1 MARKKSAFYR
11 LPSQIKEM
19 TVPELKSY
27 IARATPYMVRKV
39 RNIEKSDYAGW
50 SNTIDYLE
58 EQEITHAKYHLTDRD
73 LVTASANHAAF
84 VSRVSASAL
93 RNDVSAKQLQDTAM
107 FLNKIAKENESA
119 SMLANQFAYDMEQI
133 TDWYVDNGLPQS
145 AESVSDMFKTKKQK
159 AAGNKWLNKVINALM
174 DEYGSDENGILDIT
188 YYKTNYTDSEEFTR
202 EAMEQ
207 IYLYAQENDLDIK
220 TLLKKKKIL

>member
-27 IARATPYMVRKV
+27 IKKAKPYMVRKV
-39 RNIEKSDYAGW
+39 RNIEKSDFAGW

-58 EQEITHAKYHLTDRD
+58 EQEVTHTKFHLTDRD
-73 LVTASANHAAF
+73 LISASKNHAAF
-84 VSRVSASAL
+84 VSRVSESAL
-93 RNDVSAKQLQDTAM
+93 RKDVSPKQLQDTAL

-119 SMLANQFAYDMEQI
+119 SMLANQFGYDMEQI
-133 TDWYVDNGLPQS
+133 TDWFVDNGLPRS
-145 AESVSDMFKTKKQK
+145 AESISEMFKSKRQIS
-159 AAGNKWLNKVINALM
+159 AGNKWLNKVINALM

-188 YYKTNYTDSEEFTR
+188 YYKNNYTDSAEFTK
-202 EAMEQ
+202 EALEQ

-220 TLLKKKKIL
+220 KFLQGKKIL